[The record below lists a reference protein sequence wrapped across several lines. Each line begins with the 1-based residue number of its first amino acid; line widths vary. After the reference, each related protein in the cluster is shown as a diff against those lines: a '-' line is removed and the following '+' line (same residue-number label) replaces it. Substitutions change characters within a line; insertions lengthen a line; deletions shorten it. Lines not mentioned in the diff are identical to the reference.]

1 MSYKRFKLIY
11 KETIATILAENE
23 EFYKIA
29 VKAVLEA
36 RSEIER
42 YAMRNPLF
50 LISYEPIECDASGVV
65 RRMCDAAKLAKVG
78 PMAAVAGAIADFAVE
93 KMIENGAKFAV
104 VDNGGDISI
113 FTDRELRVGI
123 YPTSLA
129 FVVPQGKRLGICT
142 SSGKIGPSVS
152 FGFADCATVIAEN
165 ACIAD
170 AFATALGNR
179 VKEDCNLEKVVQDFY
194 EEFHDHVIGVL
205 VVKDD
210 AIVFAGEVPRIE
222 ESKVDPELITK
233 L

>member
-1 MSYKRFKLIY
+1 MSYKRFKFIY

-23 EFYKIA
+23 EFYEIA

-50 LISYEPIECDASGVV
+50 LISYEPIECDAGGVV

-123 YPTSLA
+123 YPTNFA
-129 FVVPQGKRLGICT
+129 FVVSPGKKLGICT

-165 ACIAD
+165 ACVAD

-179 VKEDCNLEKVVQDFY
+179 VKEDCDIEKVVQEFY
-194 EEFHDHVIGVL
+194 EEFYDHIFGVL
-205 VVKDD
+205 VVKDETI
-210 AIVFAGEVPRIE
+210 AFAGEIPRIE
-222 ESKVDPELITK
+222 ESKVDPDLITK